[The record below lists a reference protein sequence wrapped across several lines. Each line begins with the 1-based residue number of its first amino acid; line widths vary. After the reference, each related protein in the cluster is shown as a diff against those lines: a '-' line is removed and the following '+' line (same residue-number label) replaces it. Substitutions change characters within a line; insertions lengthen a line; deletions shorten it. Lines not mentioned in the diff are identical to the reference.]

1 VRSYRNTEVSSNS
14 LKEDP
19 IKRATKRERMK
30 LEVEQKREEYDF
42 KYIKRKFDYTA
53 ETDKVYVEPN

>member
-1 VRSYRNTEVSSNS
+1 
-14 LKEDP
+14 
-19 IKRATKRERMK
+19 MK